1 MLVAD
6 SLKRRNNNFDLLRL
20 ICALAVVFAHSYY
33 LADAGGRKEPIES
46 ILPFTYTGSIAVK
59 IFFFLSG
66 ILVTNSLMRTK
77 SVTKFVISRFFRIYP
92 GMAFFV
98 LTTALC
104 IAPLVSTNG
113 FSEYFHNPML
123 IDYLKGN
130 LTLDIKWYLPGVFE
144 NNILK
149 GGINGTLW
157 SIPYEVCSYLVLL
170 SAYMILGFNNKVIIN
185 AIAIIIIIA
194 PIAGFNTYLFI
205 NNPNPDVVMTAPCFA
220 LGVIF
225 GLNQDRIMLSAM
237 FPIAFIILYFMVGNE
252 FAKHMFFYFSICT
265 ASLYI
270 FTREKI
276 NKIEI
281 PFDISY
287 GVYLWGFL
295 VAQIVYMYAPG
306 LGLHQ
311 NQFICLIL
319 SCIVALA
326 SFYSIERPAIN
337 FSKKLNSGLL
347 KDAA

>member
-1 MLVAD
+1 M
-6 SLKRRNNNFDLLRL
+6 
-20 ICALAVVFAHSYY
+20 AVVFAHSYY
-33 LADAGGRKEPIES
+33 LADAGGRKEPIEA

-66 ILVTNSLMRTK
+66 ILVTNSLMRTS

-92 GMAFFV
+92 GLALFV

-113 FSEYFHNPML
+113 YAEYFHNPMV

-170 SAYMILGFNNKVIIN
+170 SAYIIFGFNNKTILNAI
-185 AIAIIIIIA
+185 AIAIIIA
-194 PIAGFNTYLFI
+194 PVAGYNTYLFI
-205 NNPNPDVVMTAPCFA
+205 NNQNPDIVMTAPCFA
-220 LGVIF
+220 LGVIY
-225 GLNQDRIMLSAM
+225 GLNQDRIMLNAM
-237 FPIAFIILYFMVGNE
+237 VPIAFIILYFMVENE
-252 FAKHMFFYFSICT
+252 FAKHMMFYFSVCT
-265 ASLYI
+265 ASIFI
-270 FTREKI
+270 FTRETI
-276 NKIEI
+276 NKIKV

-295 VAQIVYMYAPG
+295 VAQITYQYFPG
-306 LGLHQ
+306 LDLYK
-311 NQFICLIL
+311 NQVICLL
-319 SCIVALA
+319 MSCVVGLM
-326 SFYSIERPAIN
+326 SFYFIEKPSIAL
-337 FSKKLNSGLL
+337 SKKINSGVL
-347 KDAA
+347 KNAA